1 MQEEFLLLSPSTW
14 NLVFLIA
21 RYVMAALL
29 LAYLT
34 GVYVKKVD
42 IHTDIKG
49 SVLEWRIDTYKRIHH
64 WVMKLQSVVAA
75 PSQNEEQ
82 YSNILSLTKF
92 KIGYQGMEYAS
103 FFDTPERLLSM
114 GIELNRMLNKEEGF
128 IDYPLKNKLEDFQ
141 CWLDDVI
148 LFYGAFYRTE
158 CDKRWKCCEQTA
170 KANCLKAC
178 KLIGI
183 ALQEDVNRYFKELDE
198 LLRER
203 LRNIRIEG
211 VYTES
216 LRTRIKKKCSEYCE
230 RIMDEEKDD
239 WYSRLV
245 EWLYYHLIYGTYCSS
260 QLLGHQT
267 ELMSIFAMT
276 HFEDYLAKH
285 PSVVKD
291 KEQMMRLL
299 KDYSECYSQY
309 PER

>member
-1 MQEEFLLLSPSTW
+1 MQEEFLLLPPSIW
-14 NLVFLIA
+14 NFVFLVA
-21 RYVMAALL
+21 RYVIAALL

-49 SVLEWRIDTYKRIHH
+49 YVLEWRIDTYKDIHR
-64 WVMKLQSVVAA
+64 WVMKLQSIIAA

-82 YSNILSLTKF
+82 YNNILALTKF

-114 GIELNRMLNKEEGF
+114 EMELNRMLNKEENF
-128 IDYPLKNKLEDFQ
+128 IDYSLKNKLYDFQ

-148 LFYGAFYRTE
+148 MFYGAFYHTE
-158 CDKRWKCCEQTA
+158 NDKRWKNDAQTV
-170 KANCLKAC
+170 KANCLKAS

-183 ALQEDVNRYFKELDE
+183 ALQEDVNRYYKELDE

-203 LRNIRIEG
+203 LRNISISR

-216 LRTRIKKKCSEYCE
+216 LWTRIKKNCS
-230 RIMDEEKDD
+230 
-239 WYSRLV
+239 
-245 EWLYYHLIYGTYCSS
+245 YGSS
-260 QLLGHQT
+260 QLQGHQT
-267 ELMSIFAMT
+267 ELMTIFAMT
-276 HFEDYLAKH
+276 HYEDYLAKH

-291 KEQMMRLL
+291 KEQMMGLL
-299 KDYSECYSQY
+299 RNYSDCYSQY
-309 PER
+309 LER